1 MDITYGRCK
10 ARRRSRKS
18 ASGKTFAS
26 ATCISLTLLVI
37 GLLGQVHRFYR
48 EGINNGARG
57 LNHTGG
63 GSTNASFIS
72 APNGTNNGNSVKVK
86 CEAAPIASTDTDIS
100 GKTHLNVTPA
110 TSSLSVATKAI
121 PVVNIENT
129 TAVTTSQENVKAK
142 IPVGP
147 SETTERKVSG
157 RVETNTSAAQ

>member
-57 LNHTGG
+57 LNHTSG

-72 APNGTNNGNSVKVK
+72 APNGTNNGDSVKVK
-86 CEAAPIASTDTDIS
+86 CEAAPIASTDTDNS

-129 TAVTTSQENVKAK
+129 TAVRRTTSQENVKAK

-147 SETTERKVSG
+147 
-157 RVETNTSAAQ
+157 